1 MISGICYGHR
11 KLTVTYFHEFCVLV
25 LEKHHLG
32 VEGLNLEVVQETLPL
47 AFSRLCMELSELQLK
62 RIMREL
68 PSLRIKGVSKV
79 YPHPTLETPSIPSSQ
94 EDAELVLESLQGGS
108 YFSRQCCPCLDIS
121 GGSKSFLS

>member
-32 VEGLNLEVVQETLPL
+32 VKGLNLEVVQETLPL

-68 PSLRIKGVSKV
+68 PSLRIKGVSKF